1 MEKIEITQSDIAMM
15 QTVIDL
21 AVQKG
26 VFRAADMIAIG
37 SLFEK
42 LQKISQSLSPQ
53 TTEQK

>member
-1 MEKIEITQSDIAMM
+1 MEKIELTQADISMM

-26 VFRAADMIAIG
+26 VFRAADMIPIG

-53 TTEQK
+53 TNE

>member
-26 VFRAADMIAIG
+26 VFRAADMTAIG
-37 SLFEK
+37 GLFEK
-42 LQKISQSLSPQ
+42 LQKISQSMTPQ
-53 TTEQK
+53 PESN